1 MKFTGLATSSICFCA
16 SMSLYLGSLSNDM
29 VARLVSSHPLTKVA
43 EDEHRLGS
51 IGSHKMIQNAF
62 WHSKTLPNTTTKTSQ
77 TFKKSSPGISVF
89 FPGFSAFFPGISVF
103 FSGCVF
109 WVFLKKKNMFLFE
122 FINFSHFYVF
132 LVVKINKLSP
142 PPFFPR
148 PPIAIQFR
156 SATFH

>member
-16 SMSLYLGSLSNDM
+16 SISLYLGSLSNDM

-77 TFKKSSPGISVF
+77 TFKKIQSGNF
-89 FPGFSAFFPGISVF
+89 RFFPGIFRLFPGNFRLFRDVF
-103 FSGCVF
+103 FGCF
-109 WVFLKKKNMFLFE
+109 FKKNMFLFE